1 MKSLDDLFESVK
13 KLEAPDSLQRRVM
26 EAIRAD
32 EAAEKYGWLVW
43 PADWLRGLFQNP
55 ARAGFALACVSVAV
69 AVMIGV
75 HAPRPDAP
83 AMELTEKSEINEFL
97 RETIGPVYAARW
109 DINSGSIMVSED
121 VNEFVKTSVE
131 SVFWINGDS
140 DNA

>member
-1 MKSLDDLFESVK
+1 MKSLDDLFKSVK
-13 KLEAPDSLQRRVM
+13 KLEAPDSLRRRVM
-26 EAIRAD
+26 ETIHAH
-32 EAAEKYGWLVW
+32 ETAEKSGWLAW

-55 ARAGFALACVSVAV
+55 ARAGFALAAVAV
-69 AVMIGV
+69 AIMIGV

-83 AMELTEKSEINEFL
+83 APAMVTESEINEFL

-109 DINSGSIMVSED
+109 EINSGSIMVSED

-131 SVFWINGDS
+131 SVFWIDGDS